1 MYWDVIEIRAVAP
14 RELAVR
20 FEDGLSGVV
29 RIDLSFCTGVF
40 EPLRDDQLLG
50 DARVNDGVVVWPN
63 GLDLAPDT
71 MYREIKRSP
80 DRRYNLNRSAPV
92 NNQPVGA
99 ISAHR

>member
-1 MYWDVIEIRAVAP
+1 MYWDVMEIRPVAP

-40 EPLRDDQLLG
+40 EPLRNDELVES
-50 DARVNDGVVVWPN
+50 ARVDNGVVVWPN

-71 MYREIKRSP
+71 MYREIRNSP
-80 DRRYNLNRSAPV
+80 ARRYNLQRA
-92 NNQPVGA
+92 
-99 ISAHR
+99 